1 MRLFTTAVLNLVV
14 AGCAFGQ
21 SYTISTFA
29 GSGTLG
35 YTGDS
40 GPAASAQLDYPW
52 AVAVDS
58 AGNLYI
64 ADTYNQRIRKVANG
78 VISTVAGNGTPG
90 FSGDNGPATSA
101 ELNYPSGVAVDS
113 AGNLYIAD
121 YFNQRIRKVSNG
133 VITTV
138 AGIATWGFSGDN
150 GPATSAQLDYP
161 SGVAV
166 DSAGN
171 FYIADTYNYRVRKVS
186 NGVITTVA
194 GGGSALGDG
203 GPATSAL
210 LSLPYGVAVD
220 SAGNL
225 YIADAGANR
234 IRKVSSGTISTV
246 AGNGTIGFSG
256 DGGAA
261 TSAQMYDPFGVAVDS
276 TGDLFIAD
284 TGNARVR
291 EVQNG
296 VISTI
301 AGNGT
306 PGYSGDGGPAGS
318 AMLDYPSGV
327 AVGPGVVYVSDAD
340 NQRVRS
346 LIPHPPSLG
355 GIVNSASY
363 AGGGV
368 APGEIVAIFGS
379 GTGPGAP
386 AGLQLTSGG
395 VATNLA
401 GVQVLFGGV
410 ASPLLYAQATQ
421 VNAVVPYEVAGKT
434 STQVQ
439 VVYGGQNSNAL
450 TVPVVAAAPGIF
462 TLNES
467 GSGAAVVLN
476 QNGTLNSSGN
486 PAAPGS
492 VITLYATGEGQ
503 TSPAGIDG
511 QLDPSPPPQPVQ
523 SVTATIGGVS
533 ATVESASGIAGGI
546 AGLLQVK
553 LQVPAALAQNNAAPL
568 LLTIGGTASQ
578 AAVTVSVQ

>member
-64 ADTYNQRIRKVANG
+64 ADTY
-78 VISTVAGNGTPG
+78 
-90 FSGDNGPATSA
+90 
-101 ELNYPSGVAVDS
+101 
-113 AGNLYIAD
+113 
-121 YFNQRIRKVSNG
+121 NQRIRKVSNG

>member
-1 MRLFTTAVLNLVV
+1 VRLLTAAVLSL
-14 AGCAFGQ
+14 AASGCAFSQ
-21 SYTISTFA
+21 TYTINTFA
-29 GSGTLG
+29 GNGSSGFS
-35 YTGDS
+35 GDS

-52 AVAVDS
+52 AVAADS

-64 ADTYNQRIRKVANG
+64 ADTYNQRIRKIANG

-90 FSGDNGPATSA
+90 FSGDGGPATSA

-133 VITTV
+133 TITTV

-150 GPATSAQLDYP
+150 GPATSAQLNYP
-161 SGVAV
+161 NGVAV

-171 FYIADTYNYRVRKVS
+171 LYIADTYNYRIRKVS
-186 NGVITTVA
+186 NGTIVTVA

-210 LSLPYGVAVD
+210 LSLPYGVAAD
-220 SAGNL
+220 IFGNL

-234 IRKVSSGTISTV
+234 IRKVTDGTISTV
-246 AGNGTIGFSG
+246 AGNGTLGFSG

-261 TSAQMYDPFGVAVDS
+261 TGAQMYSPFGVAVDS
-276 TGDLFIAD
+276 GGDLFIAD

-306 PGYSGDGGPAGS
+306 PGYGGDGGPAVS

-327 AVGPGVVYVSDAD
+327 AVGAGAVYVADAD
-340 NQRVRS
+340 NGRVRA
-346 LIPHPPSLG
+346 LIAPPSLG

-379 GTGPGAP
+379 GMGPG
-386 AGLQLTSGG
+386 GG
-395 VATNLA
+395 VAPAVVDATTLA
-401 GVQVLFGGV
+401 GVQVLIGGV
-410 ASPLLYAQATQ
+410 AAPLLYVQATQ

-439 VVYGGQNSNAL
+439 VVYGGQNSNTL

-462 TLNES
+462 TLNEA

-492 VITLYATGEGQ
+492 AITVYATGEGQ
-503 TSPAGIDG
+503 TNPAGIDG

-523 SVTATIGGVS
+523 SVTATIGGAS
-533 ATVESASGIAGGI
+533 AAVESASGIVGGVAGI
-546 AGLLQVK
+546 LQVK
-553 LQVPAALAQNNAAPL
+553 LQVPAALAQSNAAPL
-568 LLTIGGTASQ
+568 VVSIGGIASQ
-578 AAVTVSVQ
+578 GGVTVSVQ